1 MLGESNDT
9 ARHSMTES
17 NRTRNGR
24 MPRGMLRSPEP
35 DTRVDRFVE
44 DLQAAEDCDALWS
57 ICVSHFRAFGIDSLI
72 YVCVRPDAPH
82 DAGVARSTLPDW
94 WTDHYLS
101 ETQIADDPL
110 LKHCE
115 SFEPRLTGIEYLDL
129 YPALPGPARRRLQDM
144 NEAGLSSGFTSPV
157 RLGSN
162 RRCGGWTFGTHL
174 PRRRFDKLYDE
185 VALPVRLMGFYA
197 HERLDAFA
205 RRPETAGTALS
216 GRLSAR
222 ECMCLTL
229 LAKGSRTAQ
238 IARSIGIAPI
248 TVEFHL
254 KNARRKLGAATR
266 EEALA
271 RALVQGDIVLDSAAM
286 PGRATDRPAAV
297 DLSVVN

>member
-1 MLGESNDT
+1 MV
-9 ARHSMTES
+9 RS
-17 NRTRNGR
+17 NRNQVGQQTGCTI
-24 MPRGMLRSPEP
+24 GLPEH
-35 DTRVDRFVE
+35 DTRVDRFVGA
-44 DLQAAEDCDALWS
+44 LQEAGDCDDLWS
-57 ICVSHFRAFGIDSLI
+57 VCVSHFRAFGIDSLI
-72 YVCVRPDAPH
+72 YVCVRPEAPH
-82 DAGVARSTLPDW
+82 DAGVTRSTLPAW

-101 ETQIADDPL
+101 EKQIADDPL
-110 LKHCE
+110 LRHCE

-129 YPALPGPARRRLQDM
+129 YPTMPKPARQRLLDM

-162 RRCGGWTFGTHL
+162 RRCGGWTFGSHL
-174 PRRRFDKLYDE
+174 PRRRFDKLFDE

-205 RRPETAGTALS
+205 SRPDAESTTS
-216 GRLSAR
+216 GRLSGR
-222 ECMCLTL
+222 ERTCLTL

-238 IARSIGIAPI
+238 IADEIGIAPI

-271 RALVQGDIVLDSAAM
+271 RALVEGDIVLDSAAM
-286 PGRATDRPAAV
+286 PGPATSRNPACDLPATD
-297 DLSVVN
+297 

>member
-1 MLGESNDT
+1 MVGHSIGETRDGVV
-9 ARHSMTES
+9 ES
-17 NRTRNGR
+17 NRVRYARNEACAMR
-24 MPRGMLRSPEP
+24 PAEH

-44 DLQAAEDCDALWS
+44 ALQEAGDNEDLWS

-72 YVCVRPDAPH
+72 YVCVRPEAPH
-82 DAGVARSTLPDW
+82 DAGVTRSTLPAW

-101 ETQIADDPL
+101 ETQIAADPL
-110 LKHCE
+110 LRHCE
-115 SFEPRLTGIEYLDL
+115 SFEPRLTGVEYLDL
-129 YPALPGPARRRLQDM
+129 YPNLSEPARQRLLDM
-144 NEAGLSSGFTSPV
+144 SEAGLASGFTSPV

-174 PRRRFDKLYDE
+174 PRRRFDRLYDE

-205 RRPETAGTALS
+205 SRQETAEAVPS

-222 ECMCLTL
+222 ERMCLTL

-248 TVEFHL
+248 TVEFHF

-271 RALVQGDIVLDSAAM
+271 RALVYGDIALDSVETHGPAM
-286 PGRATDRPAAV
+286 PGAVAADLPAI
-297 DLSVVN
+297 N